1 MEPISTALAGIALFK
16 SAVDGIKGAIGTAND
31 VGEIAGFIDN
41 LFEGEKQVQKK
52 RNKKSGVGVGDQF
65 GIKSVAQ
72 EIIDAKIAKEHM
84 QEIASMVDMRFGHGT
99 WAGIVA
105 ERARRIQEAKEAAA
119 AAKREQ
125 RRKQKEL
132 EENIKMGLMIVG
144 VLTATIGLFIFLMV
158 SVAKAIEL

>member
-1 MEPISTALAGIALFK
+1 
-16 SAVDGIKGAIGTAND
+16 
-31 VGEIAGFIDN
+31 
-41 LFEGEKQVQKK
+41 
-52 RNKKSGVGVGDQF
+52 
-65 GIKSVAQ
+65 
-72 EIIDAKIAKEHM
+72 
-84 QEIASMVDMRFGHGT
+84 MRFGHGT